1 MKHKP
6 HSRAVVMLL
15 AVLLMISLLPQPIQ
29 AAATRPEIQIGDYIR
44 LGTYEALCGKGQQR
58 PLDALRQGARG
69 FYAV

>member
-1 MKHKP
+1 MKHKS

-44 LGTYEALCGKGQQR
+44 LG
-58 PLDALRQGARG
+58 
-69 FYAV
+69 